1 MWMLTGDKLETANCI
16 AKSSGLFSR
25 SQKVHIFK
33 AVTDRTQAHQ
43 ELRAFG
49 KKQDFA
55 LVINGD
61 SLKVRKSA
69 SCWKLKKDLQSKNV

>member
-1 MWMLTGDKLETANCI
+1 MLTGDKLETANCI

-25 SQKVHIFK
+25 SQKVHIFR
-33 AVTDRTQAHQ
+33 AVTDRTQAHH

-61 SLKVRKSA
+61 SLKV
-69 SCWKLKKDLQSKNV
+69 KLGVLSKTWTSFFDFIKTF